1 MGLAYRFKTRANPKR
16 SFSITHMLK
25 LCTKPPKRYNVSST
39 TQISLN
45 ISQTQSLEAIDAERR
60 RQKALK
66 ALKERLNKTETNDTS
81 NSQWGNESSNEIT
94 RKLLNQEHTIDE
106 QTIYATTGQ
115 QQLQSDDKSTETT
128 TIAINKD
135 LDVIKNDTVVDI
147 ADK

>member
-1 MGLAYRFKTRANPKR
+1 M
-16 SFSITHMLK
+16 
-25 LCTKPPKRYNVSST
+25 
-39 TQISLN
+39 
-45 ISQTQSLEAIDAERR
+45 
-60 RQKALK
+60 
-66 ALKERLNKTETNDTS
+66 
-81 NSQWGNESSNEIT
+81 
-94 RKLLNQEHTIDE
+94 NQEHTIDE